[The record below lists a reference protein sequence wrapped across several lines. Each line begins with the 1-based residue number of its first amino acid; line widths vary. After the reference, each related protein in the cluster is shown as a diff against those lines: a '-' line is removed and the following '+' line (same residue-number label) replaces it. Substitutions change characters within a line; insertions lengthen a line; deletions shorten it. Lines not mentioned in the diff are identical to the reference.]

1 MAQVREAETAIA
13 ALPRERLESAGVAAL
28 SDEELV
34 ALLVGNGV
42 AGRPV
47 GTVSRDVVALLDRV
61 NGPPRPADL
70 LGIAGLGPA
79 KAATVA
85 AAFELGRRVLCPARH
100 RVRSPAD
107 ILPVVERFLERRQE
121 CFLAI
126 SLNGAHEITAVRVV
140 TIGLVNRTVVHPREV
155 FADPL
160 GDRAAA
166 VILAH
171 NHPSGSLEPSAE
183 DQDVTRRLVGA
194 GQLLGIP
201 VLDHVIFSTRGYY
214 SFLEHDEL

>member
-1 MAQVREAETAIA
+1 MSHVRESDTAIA
-13 ALPRERLESAGVAAL
+13 VLPRERLESAGVTAL

-34 ALLVGNGV
+34 ALLIGNGI

-47 GTVSRDVVALLDRV
+47 ETVSRDVVALLDRV
-61 NGPPRPADL
+61 NGPPQPGAL
-70 LGIAGLGPA
+70 VGIPGLGPA

-85 AAFELGRRVLCPARH
+85 AAFELGRRILCPARH
-100 RVRSPAD
+100 KVRSPAD
-107 ILPVVERFLERRQE
+107 ILPVVERFLERPQE

-155 FADPL
+155 FAHAI
-160 GDRAAA
+160 GDRCAA
-166 VILAH
+166 VVLAH

-183 DQDVTRRLVGA
+183 DHEVTRRLVSA

-214 SFLEHDEL
+214 SYLEHDEL